1 MSLDKIGFQMAGRVT
16 NGAVHSAFK
25 TLAIPCCANLQQ
37 NGVEGQ
43 RLVFSGIRCLVWE
56 EYAKLHTDR

>member
-1 MSLDKIGFQMAGRVT
+1 MFPDKISFQMAGRVT

-43 RLVFSGIRCLVWE
+43 RLVFSGQKC
-56 EYAKLHTDR
+56 